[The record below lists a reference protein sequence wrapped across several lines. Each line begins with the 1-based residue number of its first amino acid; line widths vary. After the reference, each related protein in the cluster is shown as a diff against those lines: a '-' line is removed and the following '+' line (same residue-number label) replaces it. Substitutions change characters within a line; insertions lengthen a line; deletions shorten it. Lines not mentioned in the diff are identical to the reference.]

1 MCDGRDKGQEYPR
14 EGLLKVKHL
23 DEIKL
28 PKKWEII
35 LVLLIL
41 SVGVFIRAFHFGI
54 SPVGVHQDE
63 AMAAVDAKALADYG
77 TDRFGMRWP
86 VHFTAWIGGQM
97 SVLLSY
103 CMIPFIKLL
112 GFSTFSIRLPMLV
125 VSSIGL
131 FALYMLGRRI
141 YGPWLGLIL
150 LLLGVICPWHY
161 MQSRWSFDCNMF
173 PHVFLFGVVF
183 LLKGLEKKWS
193 LYVAMVFFGLCCYC
207 YGVADYSVPLFLLAA
222 AVLLWKK
229 EYVRVKE
236 LILCVLIYVIIV
248 LPEFLSMFLTVS
260 GMDSIETPLFTIPS
274 FLQSFRSRDI
284 LFTNFSWTQ
293 LWKNTITTIVVVWG
307 NGDKSITNTIVKF
320 GPIYYPTTIFFLIG
334 LAVILVRL
342 IKKEAGTAA
351 VPYLILLFWLAMGFW
366 VGIITKEV
374 TINRINIIFYPTL
387 ATAAVGMLWC
397 VEKCRLLAL
406 PFLVGYGAAALLFA
420 SNYFGEWTEISRT
433 YYYDP
438 YISALEYART
448 LECDRYYITPD
459 PQGYGVN
466 VGEILTLYCHEIDA
480 LYYQGVSNM
489 QDERERLPYL
499 ERYHY
504 ENVTEEILA
513 ENTGQSVVYLVR
525 AEDVPLFSQE
535 DYQFVSFYDGY
546 YVISAK

>member
-1 MCDGRDKGQEYPR
+1 M
-14 EGLLKVKHL
+14 KHL

-193 LYVAMVFFGLCCYC
+193 LYVSMVFFGLCCYC

-438 YISALEYART
+438 YISALEYAKT

-525 AEDVPLFSQE
+525 AEDVPLFSQK